1 MPGTPSGGPFPG
13 IGRQPEASTYRAP
26 RASANAMIP
35 VVVASAIS
43 RISRMYSTVSCPRRQ
58 RRNRLI
64 SNALLPLVSW
74 CLPGRPRMLW
84 GMQAAYPDVDGNI
97 DGRCKYLY

>member
-1 MPGTPSGGPFPG
+1 MPGIPSGGPCPG

-35 VVVASAIS
+35 AVVASAIS

-64 SNALLPLVSW
+64 SNALLPLVS
-74 CLPGRPRMLW
+74 LVLTGTTEDAVGDAGSVP
-84 GMQAAYPDVDGNI
+84 
-97 DGRCKYLY
+97 